1 MVYKRKLSGKRA
13 IELKSCPLTE
23 QAGFQHIL
31 RIYCQV
37 ANFYRH
43 CSEGT
48 MSSLTILTGRW
59 KRDDLSY
66 HADEEF
72 RNKTEEG
79 CESEVH
85 DI

>member
-13 IELKSCPLTE
+13 KELKSLPLTE

-43 CSEGT
+43 CSDMRE
-48 MSSLTILTGRW
+48 RCP
-59 KRDDLSY
+59 
-66 HADEEF
+66 A
-72 RNKTEEG
+72 
-79 CESEVH
+79 
-85 DI
+85 